1 LSYLLIHY
9 FAQLSGEEFFE
20 AVKKVCTKEDSEDFT
35 PPKEAFYALLTEYD
49 SLIEESSGW
58 KDKYQRALAE
68 TENVRTRGIKQTEEA
83 KAFAIQGF
91 CKDLL
96 EVADILN
103 LAVDSVKPEQLESG
117 DKALVDLHKGIVM
130 TKTVLLKTFE
140 KHGLVPV
147 TPMGEKF
154 DPNLHEAVFQVPGGE
169 VCFLLGVA
177 LKTCSFAAFWLQ

>member
-1 LSYLLIHY
+1 M
-9 FAQLSGEEFFE
+9 
-20 AVKKVCTKEDSEDFT
+20 
-35 PPKEAFYALLTEYD
+35 
-49 SLIEESSGW
+49 
-58 KDKYQRALAE
+58 
-68 TENVRTRGIKQTEEA
+68 
-83 KAFAIQGF
+83 
-91 CKDLL
+91 
-96 EVADILN
+96 
-103 LAVDSVKPEQLESG
+103 KPEQLESG